1 MSTHI
6 LPAQPSLPSKTSEA
20 THVQRKISFEVIAL
34 GFIIV
39 LCASLRFYHLGAA
52 SLWSDEI
59 FSRYYLDVFGLHY
72 VLTDGLSRETNPPTY
87 YLLLRGWIALF
98 GDGEAAL
105 RSLSAAASIL
115 CIPVT
120 YLLGR
125 ELSGKSRGL
134 AGALLFALCPASL
147 YFAQETRV
155 YALFMFAATVLLWAS
170 ALYQR
175 DPRSV
180 KATTL
185 YFLSA
190 TLCLYL
196 HATGLLLVV
205 ACWGAVW
212 LYFLSNGASTRQ
224 ARFKWMVLNGFVLL
238 LGLPYFL
245 HVFTA
250 SHTGIIDYMPPA
262 GIHQLVYCASL
273 VVSGM
278 VTPYPWPGFLLAA
291 AMFLT
296 LAVSLWLQP
305 LSRRASVT
313 LIGVP
318 CLFIALVLLVSFRR
332 PILMPRILVWTVVP
346 LCLIAANQLLAAGRA
361 RFAVLLGLVATFGTG
376 LYFQVTAPNSDKEPW
391 REISRE
397 LGPKLDQA
405 DLIVLSP
412 VSNPMVL
419 RYYAPRLKN
428 VRLWDESVNPT
439 IMSDAAKRLHIA
451 SISEPEILQAIQ
463 TKHSVWVLSHS
474 FDLDRVNDLRSQVPA
489 TVFREW
495 FCGKVPCAAAAGWQP
510 LPQLPAPGLSK

>member
-1 MSTHI
+1 MSTQT
-6 LPAQPSLPSKTSEA
+6 LPAQPILGSQTSEVA
-20 THVQRKISFEVIAL
+20 HVRRKISFEVIAL
-34 GFIIV
+34 GFIII
-39 LCASLRFYHLGAA
+39 LCALLRFYHLGAA

-59 FSRYYLDVFGLHY
+59 FSRYYLDLFGLHY

-87 YLLLRGWIALF
+87 YLLLRGWMALF

-125 ELSGKSRGL
+125 ELGGKLRGL

-155 YALFMFAATVLLWAS
+155 YALFMLAATVVLWA
-170 ALYQR
+170 AAMYQR
-175 DPRSV
+175 DSRSV
-180 KATTL
+180 KAAAV
-185 YFLSA
+185 YVLSA

-212 LYFLSNGASTRQ
+212 LYLLSNGASTRQ
-224 ARFKWMVLNGFVLL
+224 ARFQWMVLNGFVLL

-250 SHTGIIDYMPPA
+250 SHTGIINYMPPA
-262 GIHQLVYCASL
+262 GIHQFVYCASL

-291 AMFLT
+291 ALFLT

-332 PILMPRILVWTVVP
+332 PILMPRILAWSVVP
-346 LCLIAANQLLAAGRA
+346 LCLIAGDRLLATGRA
-361 RFAVLLGLVATFGTG
+361 RFAVLLSLVAAFGAG
-376 LYFQVTAPNSDKEPW
+376 LFFQVTTPNSNKEPW
-391 REISRE
+391 RDISRE
-397 LGPKLDQA
+397 LGPTLEQA
-405 DLIVLSP
+405 DLVVLSP

-419 RYYAPRLKN
+419 RYYAPRVKN
-428 VRLWDESVNPT
+428 VRLWDASVNPT
-439 IMSDAAKRLHIA
+439 IMSDAAARLHIA
-451 SISEPEILQAIQ
+451 SISEAEILQAIQ
-463 TKHSVWVLSHS
+463 TRHSVWVLSHS

-495 FCGKVPCAAAAGWQP
+495 FCGKVPCAAAASWQP
-510 LPQLPAPGLSK
+510 LPQLRASGLSK

>member
-34 GFIIV
+34 GCIIV
-39 LCASLRFYHLGAA
+39 LCALLRFYHLGAA

-87 YLLLRGWIALF
+87 YLLLRGWISLF
-98 GDGEAAL
+98 GDSEAAL

-115 CIPVT
+115 CIPAT

-125 ELSGKSRGL
+125 ELGGKSRGL
-134 AGALLFALCPASL
+134 AGALLFALCPTSL

-155 YALFMFAATVLLWAS
+155 YALFMFAATLLLWSA

-175 DPRSV
+175 DPHSLQA
-180 KATTL
+180 ATI

-190 TLCLYL
+190 ILCLYL

-212 LYFLSNGASTRQ
+212 LYLLSNGASTRQ
-224 ARFKWMVLNGFVLL
+224 ARFKWMALNGFVLL

-262 GIHQLVYCASL
+262 GIHQFVYCASL

-291 AMFLT
+291 VLFLT

-332 PILMPRILVWTVVP
+332 PILMPRILAWTVVP
-346 LCLIAANQLLAAGRA
+346 LCLIAADQLLASGRA
-361 RFAVLLGLVATFGTG
+361 RVAVVLSLVATFGTG
-376 LYFQVTAPNSDKEPW
+376 LFFQVTAPNSDKEPW
-391 REISRE
+391 RDILRE
-397 LGPKLDQA
+397 LGPKLEQA
-405 DLIVLSP
+405 DLVVLSP

-419 RYYAPRLKN
+419 RYYAPRIKN
-428 VRLWDESVNPT
+428 VRLWDASVNPT
-439 IMSDAAKRLHIA
+439 IMSDAAKRLHIT

-474 FDLDRVNDLRSQVPA
+474 FDLKQVDDLRSQAPA

-495 FCGKVPCAAAAGWQP
+495 FCGKVPCAAAASWQP
-510 LPQLPAPGLSK
+510 EPQLRASGLSK